1 MHVVFDLDGCLID
14 TTELIKQSYQA
25 AGVTPP
31 DDVLN
36 HEGHQWLID
45 LCARDKLDVEKVH
58 AAKNEHYLAGI
69 AGEYFIKSLPPW
81 DVAEHLRTQGHHVF
95 ILSGA
100 PRGTMLRL
108 RHRFE
113 SFTNDKWPFVV
124 SIDGMRTAD
133 KIRWLDLHPRAG
145 VYVDDQDVKVP
156 DDWRFVRYAGQE
168 VSELLQEIGRS

>member
-45 LCARDKLDVEKVH
+45 QCTRDKKDVDEVY
-58 AAKNEHYLAGI
+58 AAKNAHYLSGI
-69 AGEYFIKSLPPW
+69 AGDAPVMSLPPW
-81 DVAEHLRTQGHHVF
+81 DAAEHLRTQGHHVF

-108 RHRFE
+108 RRRFD
-113 SFTNDKWPFVV
+113 SFSSGKWPFVI

-133 KIRWLDLHPRAG
+133 KVRWLDLHVRAG
-145 VYVDDQDVKVP
+145 VYVDDQEVKVP
-156 DDWRFVRYAGQE
+156 ADWRFVRYSGQG
-168 VSELLQEIGRS
+168 VRELLQEIGRS